1 MSRTPVVRAKLP
13 GILRA
18 ETHVHMR
25 TLILLRHAHA
35 EPVGD
40 GQSDL
45 DRALSAEGLAEAE
58 AAGRWLAEQGLSA
71 DRVLC
76 SPARRTRETLE
87 AVLGGIGFVEQR
99 LVDGIYEAT
108 AGALA
113 ELVDQHHDVERLML
127 VGHNPGLERLAAL
140 MHSGQSG
147 DYRGMPPGSVVV
159 LDFPADA
166 AVEPGVASLS
176 AFWWP

>member
-1 MSRTPVVRAKLP
+1 
-13 GILRA
+13 
-18 ETHVHMR
+18 MR

-35 EPVGD
+35 EPAAA
-40 GQSDL
+40 GQADI
-45 DRALSAEGLAEAE
+45 DRALSTEGSAEAE
-58 AAGRWLAEQGLSA
+58 AAGRWLVEQKLTP

-87 AVLGGIGFVEQR
+87 TVLRSVGYVEQR
-99 LVDGIYEAT
+99 LVDGIYEAS

-113 ELVDQHHDVERLML
+113 ALADEHREVDSLML

-140 MHSGQSG
+140 LHSGQSG
-147 DYRGMPPGSVVV
+147 DYRGMPPGSIAV
-159 LDFPADA
+159 LHLEADA
-166 AVEPGVASLS
+166 GVEPGTAQLA